1 MPVNVSRKLIQ
12 KNDQCKTFDWVPYP
26 MVVFPFECI
35 ANVFSECVSNVII
48 RFGRLSEPKIH
59 RFNHRMWEH
68 EFQNLLCFGVYICL
82 HLLVERV
89 IFVKIVFQP
98 HQIPYE
104 NMLMRESQKC
114 KITAILMR
122 NVMIFEQKSVPC

>member
-1 MPVNVSRKLIQ
+1 MSVNVSRKLIQ

-26 MVVFPFECI
+26 MIVFALKCI
-35 ANVFSECVSNVII
+35 ANVFSKCVSNVII

-68 EFQNLLCFGVYICL
+68 EFQNLFCFGVYICL

-89 IFVKIVFQP
+89 IFIKIVFQP
-98 HQIPYE
+98 HQITYE
-104 NMLMRESQKC
+104 KRQHASFRFE
-114 KITAILMR
+114 IIVGILMR
-122 NVMIFEQKSVPC
+122 NVM